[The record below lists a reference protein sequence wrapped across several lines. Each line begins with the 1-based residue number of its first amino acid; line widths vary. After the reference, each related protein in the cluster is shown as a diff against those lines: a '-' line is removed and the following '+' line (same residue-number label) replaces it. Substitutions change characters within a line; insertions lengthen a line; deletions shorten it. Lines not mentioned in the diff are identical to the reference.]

1 MNPKIPSL
9 MRPLVA
15 VLLGAGLSMA
25 SWALP
30 PLDQVPDAG
39 YCDPLPSAMQVSV
52 LSQCPGCSVEHV
64 SAAADDKEASAAL
77 LHYPAGSGRIVMRF
91 DLRAGP
97 VTVDSGVIGA
107 LLLAANPPKAFQLE
121 IRLISGGT
129 SRVGRGTTGSHP
141 MASERSVEFY
151 TASAAESF
159 DAIEFDYQVISTQP
173 TTLQLLEVCTQ

>member
-1 MNPKIPSL
+1 MNPQ
-9 MRPLVA
+9 VA
-15 VLLGAGLSMA
+15 MPARVLGVVAGVLLSATG
-25 SWALP
+25 WALP

-52 LSQCPGCSVEHV
+52 LSQCPGCSVEQV
-64 SAAADDKEASAAL
+64 PAAADDKEDRAAL

-91 DLRAGP
+91 DLQAGP

-121 IRLISGGT
+121 IRLISNGT

-141 MASERSVEFY
+141 MVSERSVEFY
-151 TASAAESF
+151 TASAAGSF
-159 DAIEFDYQVISTQP
+159 DAIEFDYQVISPQP

>member
-1 MNPKIPSL
+1 MNRNRTMSTRVL
-9 MRPLVA
+9 MLTTGALLSA
-15 VLLGAGLSMA
+15 V

-39 YCDPLPSAMQVSV
+39 YCDPLPSAMHASV

-64 SAAADDKEASAAL
+64 PAAADDKEASAAL
-77 LHYPAGSGRIVMRF
+77 LHYPAGSGRIVLRF
-91 DLRAGP
+91 DLGATP
-97 VTVDSGVIGA
+97 VIAESGVIGA
-107 LLLAANPPKAFQLE
+107 LLIEAEQPKVFQLE
-121 IRLISGGT
+121 IRLISSGT
-129 SRVGRGTTGSHP
+129 SRVARGTTGSHP